1 MKKEEGKYFYGAI
14 RCNIEKN
21 FGKIGLENNEVYT
34 IPCGDIAAVVSDSS
48 MTDYELT
55 EDNTTTHEKVIQ
67 EIMIKYSVVPAEFG
81 TTIKNEIILK
91 RLLKKAYTPTV
102 ESLKLVDNM
111 VELGLKVVQ
120 TGKTVFDYPN
130 NREEYASDILEH
142 LRAKAKQTVTCD
154 LFSEKLVLN
163 ASFLVNKEGVDSFSD
178 EVVRLKNKYQTLK
191 FLYSGPW
198 APHNFVYIRIGTEG
212 VEIKKKTG
220 AI

>member
-1 MKKEEGKYFYGAI
+1 MNKEEGKYFYCAI
-14 RCNIEKN
+14 RCSVEKN

-34 IPCGDIAAVVSDSS
+34 IPCGDIAAVVSDSP

-67 EIMIKYSVVPAEFG
+67 EIMNEYSVVPTEFG

-91 RLLKKAYTPTV
+91 RLLKKAYNPTV

-120 TGKTVFDYPN
+120 TEKTVFADTQN
-130 NREEYASDILEH
+130 KEEYTSDILER
-142 LRAKAKQTVTCD
+142 LRAKAKQAVACD
-154 LFSEKLVLN
+154 LFSGRLVLN
-163 ASFLVNKEGVDSFSD
+163 ASFLVSKEGVDAFSD
-178 EVVRLKNKYQTLK
+178 EVAKLKEKYQALK